1 MTSANSSH
9 YQGFTT
15 LDEWLNYLE
24 NLHSSEIDLGLTRI
38 SEVAKRLAVDI
49 SFAKVITVAG
59 TNGKGTTC
67 AFIENALLTEYPG
80 QLKKNVAVYSS
91 PHIDRFNER
100 LRINKKNIAD
110 QPLISAFQQ
119 IEVARREISLTY
131 YEYTT
136 LAALLVLMNERPE
149 VIILEV
155 GLGGRLDATNLIDAD
170 IAVITTVDL
179 DHQAFL
185 GNNRE
190 AIGFEKAGIMR
201 HDQEIIVGDTNAPT
215 SVVAHAVE
223 LGAEQNE
230 QLYIRGRDFLIEPSE
245 SVGSRWQWQ
254 AKGLTLKNLQTP
266 LIPRDNVAT
275 ALMVLKQLNFELS
288 TDFVNLVITK
298 TQVPGRTELIKQ
310 LHHCDVVLDV
320 GHNPQA
326 TRYLSQ
332 YLKRMRK
339 EFNYQKVYAV
349 VAMLSDKD
357 ISASLSSLTGDIDHW
372 FTAPLALSRAATKN
386 QMHSSLLAITDA
398 VNCFDNIDEAFK
410 MAKGTASANDL
421 ILVFGSFFTV
431 SHIRPYLVK

>member
-136 LAALLVLMNERPE
+136 LAALLVLMNERPF
-149 VIILEV
+149 I
-155 GLGGRLDATNLIDAD
+155 
-170 IAVITTVDL
+170 
-179 DHQAFL
+179 H
-185 GNNRE
+185 
-190 AIGFEKAGIMR
+190 
-201 HDQEIIVGDTNAPT
+201 
-215 SVVAHAVE
+215 
-223 LGAEQNE
+223 
-230 QLYIRGRDFLIEPSE
+230 
-245 SVGSRWQWQ
+245 
-254 AKGLTLKNLQTP
+254 
-266 LIPRDNVAT
+266 
-275 ALMVLKQLNFELS
+275 
-288 TDFVNLVITK
+288 
-298 TQVPGRTELIKQ
+298 
-310 LHHCDVVLDV
+310 
-320 GHNPQA
+320 
-326 TRYLSQ
+326 
-332 YLKRMRK
+332 
-339 EFNYQKVYAV
+339 
-349 VAMLSDKD
+349 
-357 ISASLSSLTGDIDHW
+357 
-372 FTAPLALSRAATKN
+372 
-386 QMHSSLLAITDA
+386 
-398 VNCFDNIDEAFK
+398 
-410 MAKGTASANDL
+410 
-421 ILVFGSFFTV
+421 
-431 SHIRPYLVK
+431 